1 MQILGVRYLDDE
13 GIRIIKLE
21 MSKNRLSPD
30 FFVGPEGYKS
40 QNFERH
46 ILHLNSC
53 SFTKAEIT
61 KMYFFLVKRNNL
73 EKPVNLSLR

>member
-46 ILHLNSC
+46 ILHFKQLFVHKSRNH
-53 SFTKAEIT
+53 KNV
-61 KMYFFLVKRNNL
+61 FFLVKRNNL